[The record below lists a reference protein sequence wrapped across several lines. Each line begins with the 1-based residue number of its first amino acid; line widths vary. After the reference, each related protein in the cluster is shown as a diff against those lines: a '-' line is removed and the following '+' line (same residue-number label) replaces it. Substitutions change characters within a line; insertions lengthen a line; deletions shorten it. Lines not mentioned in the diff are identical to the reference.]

1 MFAVRERERWGDREK
16 EVKRESLALTVYIDD
31 DVYRELLNEMV
42 SEGVWRWDMVVD
54 GEERMGN

>member
-1 MFAVRERERWGDREK
+1 MMVM
-16 EVKRESLALTVYIDD
+16 YID
-31 DVYRELLNEMV
+31 RELLNEMV

>member
-42 SEGVWRWDMVVD
+42 SE
-54 GEERMGN
+54 